1 MCGVKYSDAIAICAY
16 DQTPLEPYDPAPAPI
31 SEEATNR
38 KPVSRV
44 GAPLINS
51 DRQKVI
57 KFGAIV
63 FVIMGIIPPWKEVIS
78 TQGMRWQRAIGYDFI
93 FAPPAVESPVGI
105 RAFASVQIDFGRLAI
120 GWLIVA
126 LVTGSRLLYLRLLPR
141 STSEEDAVV
150 SSRKGTLGQELSD
163 LKKAREIGAVTD
175 LEYEAHR
182 ARLIGDSTRAAELER
197 LLREYQRP
205 QGR

>member
-1 MCGVKYSDAIAICAY
+1 MKHCPMCGVKYSDAIAICAY

-63 FVIMGIIPPWKEVIS
+63 FVIMGIIPPWKEVI
-78 TQGMRWQRAIGYDFI
+78 TKGEFRRWRFDDNVSRIQV
-93 FAPPAVESPVGI
+93 PT
-105 RAFASVQIDFGRLAI
+105 LA
-120 GWLIVA
+120 
-126 LVTGSRLLYLRLLPR
+126 LLPPVKVFCR
-141 STSEEDAVV
+141 FNGN
-150 SSRKGTLGQELSD
+150 RLPQFQE
-163 LKKAREIGAVTD
+163 VQPTF
-175 LEYEAHR
+175 
-182 ARLIGDSTRAAELER
+182 
-197 LLREYQRP
+197 
-205 QGR
+205 